1 MSEAE
6 FKRRRIHGILSSK
19 SLLETLDRLT
29 LNKAALAVTNGN
41 SLLHEPLVVSSESLT
56 FGVQSTNATLVSVQ
70 SHLTVPAND
79 FQSDDAYIPLVIK
92 FNPEKLGTHSVL
104 IELRS
109 LPDDMRVVPIDFK
122 VTEGIISDASV
133 AYLTFNTCVFD
144 PIVQY
149 IPIVSVF
156 LEALDLKMCY

>member
-29 LNKAALAVTNGN
+29 LNKPISAAGTS
-41 SLLHEPLVVSSESLT
+41 SLHNAIAADESLT
-56 FGVQSTNATLVSVQ
+56 FAVHSTNPTLVSVQ
-70 SHLTVPAND
+70 NQLQVPAHD
-79 FQSDDAYIPLVIK
+79 FQLDDAYIPLVVK

-109 LPDDMRVVPIDFK
+109 PPDDMRCVPIDFK
-122 VTEGIISDASV
+122 VTEGIISDASI
-133 AYLTFNTCVFD
+133 AYLTFSTCVFD

-149 IPIVSVF
+149 IPIVSVIAYGP
-156 LEALDLKMCY
+156 LSCAC